1 MNYSCN
7 SHKLFLSKYLLE
19 IGTEEL
25 PANFSHSVINQIN
38 SLIEFEFDKKL
49 IKFNNIICTSTPRRI
64 VLLLEGLVDQAD
76 DKTLIRKGPKATS
89 AFLNGVPTNS
99 AIGFANSLGINIDD
113 LEIRQTEKGEFV
125 FGSKIEKGESTKSS
139 LSSIIPKVIKNLQGP
154 RFMKWGCGSFKFSRP
169 IRWVVSLYNDEILD
183 FVFDECDPK
192 ISIGNKSK
200 SHRLINKIIEIHS
213 PDNYFELMAK
223 SGILVKRKERKEK
236 IVNLINHES
245 QLVNLDP
252 DLSDHLLNELTDLVE
267 SPSLITS
274 NFDRRFLNLPVEVLS
289 TVMKNHQRYI
299 PLLKKDKTFS
309 KLDLSSE
316 KVLSTKFFV
325 LSNGLRESNN
335 IISKGNEKVL
345 RARFSDAR
353 FFVESDKKVSSKE
366 RNEKLKSVS
375 YLKGMG
381 TVFQRVKRIEAISE
395 KILNYLNDQSLDR
408 KKVIEAAKY
417 CKNDLCSEIVYEF
430 PELQGIMGGKYLR
443 NEGFSKEICIAVA
456 EHYLPGFYKDDLP
469 STKYGAIISISDKI
483 ETLISIFI
491 SGKRPSGS
499 SDPYALRRNLNG
511 VIIIIWQFEL
521 DLDIENIFEE
531 LLEYWN
537 ISLPNLKF
545 VKEKVLNDLIEFTN
559 QRIISHLDELSI
571 SKDLIKGICFIDT
584 STKKSIMNI
593 LDLKN
598 RINTINQLKEKA
610 DFSEIQKVISRVS
623 KLAQNGNL
631 KTTIFSCNDYV
642 NPDLF
647 EKECEAKVFKF
658 IKELEEIVKLPNWD
672 YFQLFSLFETNS
684 NNLNELFDNEKG
696 VMIMAEN
703 PEIRNNRLNLLGLVR
718 NYSLRIADF
727 TLFNS

>member
-1 MNYSCN
+1 M
-7 SHKLFLSKYLLE
+7 SKYLLE

-25 PANFSHSVINQIN
+25 PAKFSHSVIKQIN

-64 VLLLEGLVDQAD
+64 VLFLDGLVDQAD
-76 DKTLIRKGPKATS
+76 DKTVIRKGPKATS
-89 AFLNGVPTNS
+89 AFLNGVPTNA

-113 LEIRQTEKGEFV
+113 LEIRETEKGEFL
-125 FGSKIEKGESTKSS
+125 FGTKIEKGESTRSS

-154 RFMKWGCGSFKFSRP
+154 RFMKWGYGSFKFSRP
-169 IRWVVSLYNDEILD
+169 IRWIVSLYNDEILD

-200 SHRLINKIIEIHS
+200 SHRLINKVIEIHS
-213 PDNYFELMAK
+213 PDSYFELIAK
-223 SGILVKRKERKEK
+223 SGVFVKREERKEK

-245 QLVNLDP
+245 QLVNLEP
-252 DLSDHLLNELTDLVE
+252 DLSDDLLNELTDLVE
-267 SPSLITS
+267 SPNLITS
-274 NFDRRFLNLPVEVLS
+274 NFDKQFLNLPVEVLS

-299 PLLKKDKTFS
+299 PLLKKGRTFS

-316 KVLSTKFFV
+316 KVISTNFFV

-345 RARFSDAR
+345 RARFSDAK

-366 RNEKLKSVS
+366 RNEKLKTVS

-381 TVFQRVKRIEAISE
+381 NVSQRVKRIEDTSE
-395 KILNYLNDQSLDR
+395 KILNYLNDQSLDSE
-408 KKVIEAAKY
+408 KTKEAAKY

-499 SDPYALRRNLNG
+499 SDPYALRRSLNG
-511 VIIIIWQFEL
+511 VILIIWQFEFYL
-521 DLDIENIFEE
+521 DLDNIFEE
-531 LLEYWN
+531 LLEYWK
-537 ISLPNLKF
+537 ISLPKLKF
-545 VKEKVLNDLIEFTN
+545 EKEKVLNDLIEFTN
-559 QRIISHLDELSI
+559 QRIVSHLDELSI
-571 SKDLIKGICFIDT
+571 SKDLIKATCFIDP
-584 STKKSIMNI
+584 SAEKKIMNI

-598 RINTINQLKEKA
+598 RINTINQLKGKPN
-610 DFSEIQKVISRVS
+610 FSEIQKVISRVS
-623 KLAQNGNL
+623 KLAESGNL
-631 KTTIFSCNDYV
+631 KTTIFSYKNYV

-647 EKECEAKVFKF
+647 EKECENKVFEF
-658 IKELEEIVKLPNWD
+658 IKELEEIIKFNNWD
-672 YFQLFSLFETNS
+672 YFQLFKLFES
-684 NNLNELFDNEKG
+684 NANNINELFDNEKG
-696 VMIMAEN
+696 VLIMAEN

-718 NYSLRIADF
+718 NYSLKIADF

>member
-1 MNYSCN
+1 M
-7 SHKLFLSKYLLE
+7 SKYLLE

-25 PANFSHSVINQIN
+25 PAKFSHSVINQIN
-38 SLIEFEFDKKL
+38 SLIKFEFDKKL

-64 VLLLEGLVDQAD
+64 VLFLDGLVDQAD
-76 DKTLIRKGPKATS
+76 DKTVIRKGPKATS
-89 AFLNGVPTNS
+89 AFLNGLPTNA

-125 FGSKIEKGESTKSS
+125 FGTKIEKGESTKSS
-139 LSSIIPKVIKNLQGP
+139 LSSIIPRVIKNLQGP

-169 IRWVVSLYNDEILD
+169 IRWLVSLYNDEILD

-192 ISIGNKSK
+192 ISISNKSK
-200 SHRLINKIIEIHS
+200 SHRLINKVIEIHS

-223 SGILVKRKERKEK
+223 SGVFVKREERKEK
-236 IVNLINHES
+236 IFNLINQES

-267 SPSLITS
+267 FPNLITS
-274 NFDRRFLNLPVEVLS
+274 NFDKQFLNLPVEVLS

-316 KVLSTKFFV
+316 KVISTNFFV

-345 RARFSDAR
+345 RARFSDAK
-353 FFVESDKKVSSKE
+353 FFVESDIKVSSKE
-366 RNEKLKSVS
+366 RNEKLKTVS
-375 YLKGMG
+375 YLKGMSN
-381 TVFQRVKRIEAISE
+381 VFKRVKRIEAISE
-395 KILNYLNDQSLDR
+395 KILNYLNDESLDR

-443 NEGFSKEICIAVA
+443 NEGFSKDICLAVA

-469 STKYGAIISISDKI
+469 STKYGAIVSIADKI

-511 VIIIIWQFEL
+511 VIVIIWHFDL

-571 SKDLIKGICFIDT
+571 SKNLIKAICFIDP
-584 STKKSIMNI
+584 STEKSIMNI
-593 LDLKN
+593 LDLKK
-598 RINTINQLKEKA
+598 RINTINQLKGKA

-623 KLAQNGNL
+623 KLAQHGNL
-631 KTTIFSCNDYV
+631 KTTIFSYKDYV

-647 EKECEAKVFKF
+647 EKECETKVFEL
-658 IKELEEIVKLPNWD
+658 IKELDEIIKLPNWD
-672 YFQLFSLFETNS
+672 YFQLFKLFEANS
-684 NNLNELFDNEKG
+684 NNLNELFDNERG
-696 VMIMAEN
+696 VLIMVED

-718 NYSLRIADF
+718 NYSLKIADF

>member
-1 MNYSCN
+1 M
-7 SHKLFLSKYLLE
+7 SKYLLE

-25 PANFSHSVINQIN
+25 PAKFSHSVIKQIN

-64 VLLLEGLVDQAD
+64 VLFLDGLVDQAD
-76 DKTLIRKGPKATS
+76 DKTVIRKGPKATS
-89 AFLNGVPTNS
+89 AFLNGVPTNA

-113 LEIRQTEKGEFV
+113 LEIRETEKGEFL
-125 FGSKIEKGESTKSS
+125 FGTKIEKGESTRSS

-154 RFMKWGCGSFKFSRP
+154 RFMKWGYGSFKFSRP
-169 IRWVVSLYNDEILD
+169 IRWIVSLYNDEILD

-200 SHRLINKIIEIHS
+200 SHRLINKVIEIHS
-213 PDNYFELMAK
+213 PDSYFELIAK
-223 SGILVKRKERKEK
+223 SGVFVKREERKEK

-245 QLVNLDP
+245 QLVNLEP
-252 DLSDHLLNELTDLVE
+252 DLSDDLLNELTDLVE
-267 SPSLITS
+267 SPNLITS
-274 NFDRRFLNLPVEVLS
+274 NFDKQFLNLPVEVLS

-299 PLLKKDKTFS
+299 PLLKKDRTFS

-316 KVLSTKFFV
+316 KVISTNFFV

-345 RARFSDAR
+345 RARFSDAK

-366 RNEKLKSVS
+366 RNEKLKTVS

-381 TVFQRVKRIEAISE
+381 NVSQRVKRIEDTSE
-395 KILNYLNDQSLDR
+395 KILNYLNDQSLDSE
-408 KKVIEAAKY
+408 KTKEAAKY

-443 NEGFSKEICIAVA
+443 NEGFSNEICIAVA

-499 SDPYALRRNLNG
+499 SDPYALRRSLNG
-511 VIIIIWQFEL
+511 VILIIWQFEFDL
-521 DLDIENIFEE
+521 DLENIFEE
-531 LLEYWN
+531 LLEYWK
-537 ISLPNLKF
+537 ISLPKLKF
-545 VKEKVLNDLIEFTN
+545 EKEKVLNDLIEFTN
-559 QRIISHLDELSI
+559 QRIVSHLDELSI
-571 SKDLIKGICFIDT
+571 SKDLIKATCFID
-584 STKKSIMNI
+584 SSSEKKIMNI

-598 RINTINQLKEKA
+598 RINTINQLKEKPS
-610 DFSEIQKVISRVS
+610 FSEIQKVISRVS
-623 KLAQNGNL
+623 KLAESGDL
-631 KTTIFSCNDYV
+631 KTTIFSCKNYV
-642 NPDLF
+642 NSDLF
-647 EKECEAKVFKF
+647 EKECENKVFEF
-658 IKELEEIVKLPNWD
+658 IKELEGIIKLPNWN
-672 YFQLFSLFETNS
+672 YSQLFKLFETNS
-684 NNLNELFDNEKG
+684 KNLDELFDNERG
-696 VMIMAEN
+696 VLIMAEN

-718 NYSLRIADF
+718 NYSLKIADF

>member
-1 MNYSCN
+1 M
-7 SHKLFLSKYLLE
+7 SKYLLE

-25 PANFSHSVINQIN
+25 PAKFSHSVIKQIN
-38 SLIEFEFDKKL
+38 SLIKFEFDKKL

-64 VLLLEGLVDQAD
+64 VLFLDGLVDQAD
-76 DKTLIRKGPKATS
+76 DKTVIRKGPKATS
-89 AFLNGVPTNS
+89 AFLNGVPTNA

-113 LEIRQTEKGEFV
+113 LEIRETEKGEFL
-125 FGSKIEKGESTKSS
+125 FGTKIEKGESTRSS

-154 RFMKWGCGSFKFSRP
+154 RFMKWGYGSFKFSRP
-169 IRWVVSLYNDEILD
+169 IRWIVSLYNDEILD

-200 SHRLINKIIEIHS
+200 SHRLINKVIEIHS
-213 PDNYFELMAK
+213 PDSYFELIAK
-223 SGILVKRKERKEK
+223 SGVFVKREERKEK

-245 QLVNLDP
+245 QLVNLEP
-252 DLSDHLLNELTDLVE
+252 DLSDDLLNELTDLVE
-267 SPSLITS
+267 SPNLITS
-274 NFDRRFLNLPVEVLS
+274 NFDKQFLNLPVEVLS

-299 PLLKKDKTFS
+299 PLLKKGRTFS

-316 KVLSTKFFV
+316 KVISTNFFV

-345 RARFSDAR
+345 RARFSDAK

-366 RNEKLKSVS
+366 RNEKLKTVS

-381 TVFQRVKRIEAISE
+381 NVSQRVKRIEDTSE
-395 KILNYLNDQSLDR
+395 KILNYLNDQSLDSE
-408 KKVIEAAKY
+408 KTKEAAKY

-469 STKYGAIISISDKI
+469 STKYGAIVSISDKI

-511 VIIIIWQFEL
+511 VIITIWQFEL

-537 ISLPNLKF
+537 ISLSNLKF

-559 QRIISHLDELSI
+559 QRIISYLDELSI
-571 SKDLIKGICFIDT
+571 SKDLIKAICFIET
-584 STKKSIMNI
+584 STKKRIMNI
-593 LDLKN
+593 LDLKI
-598 RINTINQLKEKA
+598 RINTINQLKVKA

-623 KLAQNGNL
+623 KLAQKGNL

-647 EKECEAKVFKF
+647 EKECETKVFKF

-672 YFQLFSLFETNS
+672 YFQLFSLFKTNS
-684 NNLNELFDNEKG
+684 DNLNELFDNEKG
-696 VMIMAEN
+696 VLIMAEN
-703 PEIRNNRLNLLGLVR
+703 PELKDNRLNLLGLVR
-718 NYSLRIADF
+718 NYSLKIADF

>member
-1 MNYSCN
+1 M
-7 SHKLFLSKYLLE
+7 SKYLLE

-25 PANFSHSVINQIN
+25 PAKFSHSVINQIN

-64 VLLLEGLVDQAD
+64 VLFLEGLVDQAD

-89 AFLNGVPTNS
+89 AFLNGVPTNA

-125 FGSKIEKGESTKSS
+125 FGTKIEKGESTRSS

-223 SGILVKRKERKEK
+223 SGVFVKREERKEK

-267 SPSLITS
+267 SPNLITS
-274 NFDRRFLNLPVEVLS
+274 NFDKRFLNLPVEVLS

-316 KVLSTKFFV
+316 KVISTKFFV

-335 IISKGNEKVL
+335 SISKGNEKVL
-345 RARFSDAR
+345 RARFSDAK

-381 TVFQRVKRIEAISE
+381 NVFQRVKRIEAISE

-469 STKYGAIISISDKI
+469 STKYGAIVSISDKI

-511 VIIIIWQFEL
+511 VIITIWQFEL

-559 QRIISHLDELSI
+559 QRIISYLDELSI
-571 SKDLIKGICFIDT
+571 SKDLIKAICFIET
-584 STKKSIMNI
+584 STKKRIMNI
-593 LDLKN
+593 LDLKI
-598 RINTINQLKEKA
+598 RINTINQLKVKA

-623 KLAQNGNL
+623 KLAQKGNL

-647 EKECEAKVFKF
+647 EKECETKVFKF

-672 YFQLFSLFETNS
+672 YFQLFSLFKTNS
-684 NNLNELFDNEKG
+684 DNLNELFDNEKG
-696 VMIMAEN
+696 VLIMAEN
-703 PEIRNNRLNLLGLVR
+703 PELKNNRLNLLGLVR
-718 NYSLRIADF
+718 NYSLKIADF

>member
-1 MNYSCN
+1 M
-7 SHKLFLSKYLLE
+7 SKYLLE

-25 PANFSHSVINQIN
+25 PAKFSHSVINQIK

-64 VLLLEGLVDQAD
+64 VLFIEGLVDQAD
-76 DKTLIRKGPKATS
+76 DKTVVRKGPKATS
-89 AFLNGVPTNS
+89 AFLNGVPTNA

-113 LEIRQTEKGEFV
+113 LEIRETEKGEFV
-125 FGSKIEKGESTKSS
+125 FGTIIQKGESTKSS
-139 LSSIIPKVIKNLQGP
+139 LSTIIPKVIKNLQGP
-154 RFMKWGCGSFKFSRP
+154 RFMKWGVGSFKFSRP
-169 IRWVVSLYNDEILD
+169 IRWIVSLYNDEILD

-192 ISIGNKSK
+192 ISIGNISK
-200 SHRLINKIIEIHS
+200 SHRLINKVIEIPS
-213 PDNYFELMAK
+213 PDNYFELMTK
-223 SGILVKRKERKEK
+223 SGVFVKREERKEK

-245 QLVNLDP
+245 QLVNLEP
-252 DLSDHLLNELTDLVE
+252 DLSEKLLNELTDLVE
-267 SPSLITS
+267 SANLLTS
-274 NFDRRFLNLPVEVLS
+274 NFDKQFLNLPVEVLS

-299 PLLKKDKTFS
+299 PLLKKNRTFS

-316 KVLSTKFFV
+316 KVISTNFFV

-345 RARFSDAR
+345 RARFSDAK
-353 FFVESDKKVSSKE
+353 FFVESDKKVLSKE
-366 RNEKLKSVS
+366 RNEKLKTVS
-375 YLKGMG
+375 YLKEMG
-381 TVFQRVKRIEAISE
+381 NLSQRVKRIEATSE
-395 KILNYLNDQSLDR
+395 KILNYLSDQSLDIE
-408 KKVIEAAKY
+408 KTKEAAKY

-443 NEGFSKEICIAVA
+443 NEGFSNEICIAVA
-456 EHYLPGFYKDDLP
+456 EHYLPRFYKDDLP

-511 VIIIIWQFEL
+511 IILIIWKFEFDL
-521 DLDIENIFEE
+521 DLENIFEE
-531 LLEYWN
+531 LLEYWK

-559 QRIISHLDELSI
+559 QRIVSHLDELSI
-571 SKDLIKGICFIDT
+571 SKDLIKATCFIDL
-584 STKKSIMNI
+584 SAEKKIMNI

-598 RINTINQLKEKA
+598 KINTINKLKGKSN
-610 DFSEIQKVISRVS
+610 FSEIQKVISRVC
-623 KLAQNGNL
+623 KLAESGNL
-631 KTTIFSCNDYV
+631 KTTIFSYKYYV

-647 EKECEAKVFKF
+647 EKECEIKVFEL
-658 IKELEEIVKLPNWD
+658 IKELEEIIKLNNWD
-672 YFQLFSLFETNS
+672 YFQLFKLFEANS

-696 VMIMAEN
+696 VLIMAGN
-703 PEIRNNRLNLLGLVR
+703 PEIKNNRLNLLGLVR
-718 NYSLRIADF
+718 NYSLKIADF

>member
-1 MNYSCN
+1 M
-7 SHKLFLSKYLLE
+7 SKYLLE

-25 PANFSHSVINQIN
+25 PAKFSHSVINQIN

-64 VLLLEGLVDQAD
+64 VLLLEGLVDQSD
-76 DKTLIRKGPKATS
+76 SKTLIRKGPKATS
-89 AFLNGVPTNS
+89 AFLNGLPTNA

-125 FGSKIEKGESTKSS
+125 FGTKIEKGESTRSS

-169 IRWVVSLYNDEILD
+169 IRWVVSLYNNEILD

-223 SGILVKRKERKEK
+223 HGVFVKREERKEK

-267 SPSLITS
+267 SPNLITS
-274 NFDRRFLNLPVEVLS
+274 NFDRGFLNLPVEVLS

-316 KVLSTKFFV
+316 KVISTNFFV
-325 LSNGLRESNN
+325 LSNGLKESNY

-345 RARFSDAR
+345 RARFSDAK

-381 TVFQRVKRIEAISE
+381 NVFQRVKRIEAISE

-469 STKYGAIISISDKI
+469 STKYGAIVSISDKI

-511 VIIIIWQFEL
+511 VIITIWQFEL

-559 QRIISHLDELSI
+559 QRIISYLDELSI
-571 SKDLIKGICFIDT
+571 SKDLIKAICFIET
-584 STKKSIMNI
+584 STKKRIMNI
-593 LDLKN
+593 LDLKI
-598 RINTINQLKEKA
+598 RINTINQLKVKA

-623 KLAQNGNL
+623 KLAQKGNL

-647 EKECEAKVFKF
+647 EKECETKVFKF

-672 YFQLFSLFETNS
+672 YFQLFSLFKTNS
-684 NNLNELFDNEKG
+684 DNLNELFDNEKG
-696 VMIMAEN
+696 VLIMAEN
-703 PEIRNNRLNLLGLVR
+703 PELKDNRLNLLGLVR
-718 NYSLRIADF
+718 NYSLKIADF

>member
-1 MNYSCN
+1 M
-7 SHKLFLSKYLLE
+7 SKYLLE

-25 PANFSHSVINQIN
+25 PAKFSHSVIKQIN

-64 VLLLEGLVDQAD
+64 VLFLDGLVDQAD
-76 DKTLIRKGPKATS
+76 DKTVIRKGPKATS
-89 AFLNGVPTNS
+89 AFLNGVPTNA

-113 LEIRQTEKGEFV
+113 LEIRETEKGEFL
-125 FGSKIEKGESTKSS
+125 FGTKIEKGESTRSS

-154 RFMKWGCGSFKFSRP
+154 RFMKWGYGSFKFSRP
-169 IRWVVSLYNDEILD
+169 IRWIVSLYNDEILD

-200 SHRLINKIIEIHS
+200 SHRLINKVIEIHS
-213 PDNYFELMAK
+213 PDSYFELIAK
-223 SGILVKRKERKEK
+223 SGVFVKREERKEK

-245 QLVNLDP
+245 QLVNLEP
-252 DLSDHLLNELTDLVE
+252 DLSDDLLNELTDLVE
-267 SPSLITS
+267 SPNLITS
-274 NFDRRFLNLPVEVLS
+274 NFDKQFLNLPVEVLS

-299 PLLKKDKTFS
+299 PLLKKGRTFS

-316 KVLSTKFFV
+316 KVISTNFFV

-345 RARFSDAR
+345 RARFSDAK

-366 RNEKLKSVS
+366 RNEKLKTVS

-381 TVFQRVKRIEAISE
+381 NVSQRVKRIEDTSE
-395 KILNYLNDQSLDR
+395 KILNYLNDQSLDSE
-408 KKVIEAAKY
+408 KTKEAAKY

-443 NEGFSKEICIAVA
+443 NEGFSNEICIAVA

-511 VIIIIWQFEL
+511 VILIIWQFEFDL
-521 DLDIENIFEE
+521 DLENIFEE
-531 LLEYWN
+531 LLEYWK

-559 QRIISHLDELSI
+559 QRIASHLDELSI
-571 SKDLIKGICFIDT
+571 SKDLIKATCFIDP
-584 STKKSIMNI
+584 SAEKKIMNI

-598 RINTINQLKEKA
+598 RINTINQLKGKPN
-610 DFSEIQKVISRVS
+610 FSEIQKVISRVS
-623 KLAQNGNL
+623 KLAESGNL
-631 KTTIFSCNDYV
+631 KTTIFSYKNYV

-647 EKECEAKVFKF
+647 EKECENKVFEF
-658 IKELEEIVKLPNWD
+658 IKELEEIIKFNNWD
-672 YFQLFSLFETNS
+672 YFQLFKLFES
-684 NNLNELFDNEKG
+684 NANNINELFDNEKG
-696 VMIMAEN
+696 VLIMAEN

-718 NYSLRIADF
+718 NYSLKIADF

>member
-1 MNYSCN
+1 M
-7 SHKLFLSKYLLE
+7 SKYLLE

-38 SLIEFEFDKKL
+38 SLIKFEFDKKL

-64 VLLLEGLVDQAD
+64 VLFLEGLVDHAD
-76 DKTLIRKGPKATS
+76 DKTSIRKGPKAAS
-89 AFLNGVPTNS
+89 AFLNGVPTKA

-125 FGSKIEKGESTKSS
+125 FGTKIEKGESTRSS

-183 FVFDECDPK
+183 FNFDECDPK

-213 PDNYFELMAK
+213 SDNYFELMAK
-223 SGILVKRKERKEK
+223 SGVLVKREERKEK
-236 IVNLINHES
+236 IANLINHES

-267 SPSLITS
+267 SPNLITS
-274 NFDRRFLNLPVEVLS
+274 NFDKRFLNLPVEVLS

-316 KVLSTKFFV
+316 KVISTKFFV
-325 LSNGLRESNN
+325 LSNGLRESDN

-345 RARFSDAR
+345 RARFSDAK

-381 TVFQRVKRIEAISE
+381 NVFQRVKRIEAISE
-395 KILNYLNDQSLDR
+395 MILNYLNDQSLDR

-417 CKNDLCSEIVYEF
+417 CKNDLCSEIVDEF

-469 STKYGAIISISDKI
+469 STIYGAIISISDKI

-511 VIIIIWQFEL
+511 VIITIWQFEL

-559 QRIISHLDELSI
+559 QRIISYLDELSI
-571 SKDLIKGICFIDT
+571 SKDLIKAICFIET
-584 STKKSIMNI
+584 STKKRIMNI
-593 LDLKN
+593 LDIKI
-598 RINTINQLKEKA
+598 RINTINQLKVKA

-623 KLAQNGNL
+623 KLAQKGNL

-647 EKECEAKVFKF
+647 EKECETKVFKF
-658 IKELEEIVKLPNWD
+658 IKELEEIVKLPNWN
-672 YFQLFSLFETNS
+672 YFQLFSLFKTNS
-684 NNLNELFDNEKG
+684 DNLNELFDNEKG
-696 VMIMAEN
+696 VLIMAEN
-703 PEIRNNRLNLLGLVR
+703 PELKNNRLNLLGLVR
-718 NYSLRIADF
+718 NYSLKIADF

>member
-1 MNYSCN
+1 M
-7 SHKLFLSKYLLE
+7 SKYLLE

-25 PANFSHSVINQIN
+25 PAKFSHSVINQIN

-64 VLLLEGLVDQAD
+64 VLFLEGLVDQAD

-89 AFLNGVPTNS
+89 AFLNGVPTNA

-125 FGSKIEKGESTKSS
+125 FGTKIEKGESTRSS

-169 IRWVVSLYNDEILD
+169 IRWVVSLYNNEILD

-223 SGILVKRKERKEK
+223 SGILVKREERKEK

-267 SPSLITS
+267 SPNLITS
-274 NFDRRFLNLPVEVLS
+274 NFDKRFLNLPVEVLS

-316 KVLSTKFFV
+316 KVISTNFFV
-325 LSNGLRESNN
+325 LSNGLKESNY

-345 RARFSDAR
+345 RARFSDAK

-381 TVFQRVKRIEAISE
+381 NVFQRVKRVEVTSG

-469 STKYGAIISISDKI
+469 STKYGAIVSISDKI

-511 VIIIIWQFEL
+511 VIITIWQFEL

-559 QRIISHLDELSI
+559 QRIISYLDELSI
-571 SKDLIKGICFIDT
+571 SKDLIKAICFIET
-584 STKKSIMNI
+584 STKKRIMNI
-593 LDLKN
+593 LDLKI
-598 RINTINQLKEKA
+598 RINTINQLKVKA

-623 KLAQNGNL
+623 KLAQKGNL

-647 EKECEAKVFKF
+647 EKECETKVFKF
-658 IKELEEIVKLPNWD
+658 IKELEEIVKLPNWN
-672 YFQLFSLFETNS
+672 YFQLFSLFKTNS
-684 NNLNELFDNEKG
+684 DNLNELFDNEKG
-696 VMIMAEN
+696 VLIMAEN
-703 PEIRNNRLNLLGLVR
+703 PELKNNRLNLLGLVR
-718 NYSLRIADF
+718 NYSLKIADF